1 MLLLWGSLEVVQAE
15 VEEVLVE
22 VICELFFGLCLC
34 APTTGEIVTSPR
46 QGNRME

>member
-22 VICELFFGLCLC
+22 VVCELIFGLCLC
-34 APTTGEIVTSPR
+34 APTTGEIVTNPR

>member
-34 APTTGEIVTSPR
+34 APTTGEIVTNPR